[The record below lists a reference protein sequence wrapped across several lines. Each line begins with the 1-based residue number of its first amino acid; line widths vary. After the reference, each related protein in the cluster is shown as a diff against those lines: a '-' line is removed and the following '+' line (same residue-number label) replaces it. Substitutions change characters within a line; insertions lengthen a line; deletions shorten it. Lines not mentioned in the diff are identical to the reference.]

1 MSDTNRDRLL
11 QAGVELLSEK
21 TFSEI
26 SMDQVAESSGVSKP
40 MIYYYFKNKEGYY
53 KALAAHL
60 LSMARTLN
68 RNIFNIDIS
77 LRENMMNYVLFRVEH
92 VRTNPG
98 ISKAFM
104 SIITDP
110 NIALLIEEMQEEF
123 NVMRMEFIDPLFD
136 RAIEIGEILPDTN
149 RMMVMMM
156 LNSVLIGFSMKIL
169 NGLPI
174 HQNVNPEEIVDIIFD
189 GISAQREDN

>member
-1 MSDTNRDRLL
+1 MSDNNRDKLL

-40 MIYYYFKNKEGYY
+40 MIYYYFNNKEGYY
-53 KALAAHL
+53 KALAGHL
-60 LSMARTLN
+60 LSIARSLN
-68 RNIFNIDIS
+68 RDVFRTDLS
-77 LRENMMNYVLFRVEH
+77 LRENMRNYVLFRVEY
-92 VRTNPG
+92 VKTNPG

-110 NIALLIEEMQEEF
+110 NIGLLIDELQDEF
-123 NVMRMEFIDPLFD
+123 NVMRMEFIDPMFD
-136 RAIEIGEILPDTN
+136 RAIENGEILADTN
-149 RMMVMMM
+149 RMMVMML

-169 NGLPI
+169 NRIPVHDAI
-174 HQNVNPEEIVDIIFD
+174 NPEEIVDIIFN
-189 GISAQREDN
+189 GISARGEDK